1 MAKTKA
7 KKKAT
12 ASKKMTKA
20 QIFSTLAE
28 NTGMKK
34 SEVVEVIEA
43 LVGLAYEEA
52 HNPKGFTIPGLGKLL
67 VVDRKARKG
76 RNPATGETIQIAA
89 KRAVKFRLIKV
100 CKDTILPEEAKKQA
114 KKKAQRAAAKAKAEG
129 KSTKSTKSTTK
140 SKCKKKSKKK

>member
-1 MAKTKA
+1 MAKTKKVS
-7 KKKAT
+7 KKKVT
-12 ASKKMTKA
+12 ASKKMTKG

-28 NTGMKK
+28 ETGLKK
-34 SEVVEVIEA
+34 SEVIEVVDA
-43 LVGLAYEEA
+43 LVELSYKEA

-89 KRAVKFRLIKV
+89 KKAVKFRLIKV

-114 KKKAQRAAAKAKAEG
+114 KKAAKRKADKLKAEG
-129 KSTKSTKSTTK
+129 KASKKST
-140 SKCKKKSKKK
+140 KKKSKKK

>member
-1 MAKTKA
+1 MAKTKKVS
-7 KKKAT
+7 KKKKVT
-12 ASKKMTKA
+12 ASKKMTKG

-28 NTGMKK
+28 ETGLKK
-34 SEVVEVIEA
+34 SEVIEVVDA
-43 LVGLAYEEA
+43 LVELSYKEA

-89 KRAVKFRLIKV
+89 KKAVKFRLIKV

-114 KKKAQRAAAKAKAEG
+114 KKAAKRKADKLKAEG
-129 KSTKSTKSTTK
+129 KASKKST
-140 SKCKKKSKKK
+140 KKKSKKK